1 MQPVTFLE
9 ALQFARQRN
18 IVLADEFYSLDLN
31 TRQMATTVKLLSSI
45 EQVGQVIKQ
54 VNKALSD
61 GSTYADFKKA
71 LKDSDIVL
79 PDHYLR
85 NVFRTNIQTAYANG
99 RWIQQYKLKDKRPYL
114 VYSAINDSRVRPA
127 HLAMNRIILHID
139 HPFWQT
145 WYPPNSFQCRCTV
158 MSLTEKQALKQ
169 GITKDEDL
177 PSLALDDGWSS
188 SPIQFGDLQK
198 VLDEKIA
205 SSTLDKALLTEQK
218 KQVEIEWK
226 ASKKLSSLLEPMSE
240 QSRDL
245 FNVVA
250 DAAIQLD
257 PTIRPS
263 ALKVFV
269 DYVQGNHSALST
281 YLSAPTNT
289 LADDVIRRW
298 LIDDM
303 SAIEKVAT
311 NTVATVSSAV
321 TLQQIATYQVGQ
333 TVQMT
338 TPMLAQDRFS
348 DVLIRFEN
356 VSGIGIDLAML
367 NAGQGVL
374 IPIGLSFEVVAIET
388 IKGQLTYTLSALRN

>member
-45 EQVGQVIKQ
+45 EQVEQVIKQ
-54 VNKALSD
+54 VNKALAD

-85 NVFRTNIQTAYANG
+85 NVFRTNIQTAYAYG

-114 VYSAINDSRVRPA
+114 MYVAINDSRVRPA

-139 HPFWQT
+139 HPFWLT
-145 WYPPNSFQCRCTV
+145 WYPPNGFECRCFT

-177 PSLALDDGWSS
+177 PSHAPDNGWSS
-188 SPIQFGDLQK
+188 SPVQFGDLQK

-205 SSTLDKALLTEQK
+205 SSSLNQDFLLEQK
-218 KQVEIEWK
+218 KQVEIEWT
-226 ASKKLSSLLEPMSE
+226 ASKKLSSLLEPMTE
-240 QSRDL
+240 KSRDL

-250 DAAIQLD
+250 DTAIQLD

-281 YLSAPTNT
+281 YLSASSNT
-289 LADDVIRRW
+289 LADDVIKRW

-311 NTVATVSSAV
+311 NTVATVTSAV
-321 TLQQIATYQVGQ
+321 TLQQIASYQVGQ

-356 VSGIGIDLAML
+356 VTGIGIDLEKL

-374 IPIGLSFEVVAIET
+374 IPLGLSFEVIAIET
-388 IKGQLTYTLSALRN
+388 VKGQLTYTLSALPN

>member
-18 IVLADEFYSLDLN
+18 IVLADDFYSLDLN

-45 EQVGQVIKQ
+45 EQVEQVIKQ

-71 LKDSDIVL
+71 LKDSDIIL

-85 NVFRTNIQTAYANG
+85 NVFRTNIQTAYAYG

-114 VYSAINDSRVRPA
+114 MYVAINDSRVRPA

-139 HPFWQT
+139 HPFWLT
-145 WYPPNSFQCRCTV
+145 WYPPNGFQCRCLV
-158 MSLTEKQALKQ
+158 MSLTEKQALKL

-198 VLDEKIA
+198 LLDEKIA
-205 SSTLDKALLTEQK
+205 SSTLDKAWLTEQK
-218 KQVEIEWK
+218 KQVEIEWT

-250 DAAIQLD
+250 DTAIQLD
-257 PTIRPS
+257 PSIRPS

-281 YLSAPTNT
+281 YLSASSNT

-321 TLQQIATYQVGQ
+321 TLQQIASYQVGQ

-356 VSGIGIDLAML
+356 VAGIGIDLEKL

>member
-45 EQVGQVIKQ
+45 EQVEQVIKQ
-54 VNKALSD
+54 VNKALAD

-114 VYSAINDSRVRPA
+114 MYVAINDSRVRPA

-177 PSLALDDGWSS
+177 PSLASEQGWSS

-205 SSTLDKALLTEQK
+205 SSSLDQDFLTEQK
-218 KQVEIEWK
+218 KQVEIEWT
-226 ASKKLSSLLEPMSE
+226 ASKKLSSLLEPMTE
-240 QSRDL
+240 KSRDL

-250 DAAIQLD
+250 DTAIQLD

-281 YLSAPTNT
+281 YLSASSNT
-289 LADDVIRRW
+289 LADDVIKRW

-311 NTVATVSSAV
+311 NTVATVTSAV

-356 VSGIGIDLAML
+356 VAGIGIDLEKL